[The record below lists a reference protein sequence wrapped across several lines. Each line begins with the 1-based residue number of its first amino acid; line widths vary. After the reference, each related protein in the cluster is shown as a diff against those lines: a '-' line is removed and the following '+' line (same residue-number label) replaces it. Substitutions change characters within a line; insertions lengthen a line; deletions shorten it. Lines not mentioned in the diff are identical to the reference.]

1 MRSEQLF
8 ITMPVSGQ
16 PPQFPAATL
25 APIDQPP
32 QFPAATSS
40 IPSVTIQGVSTSDGT
55 SSEPPSVSVPNIQ
68 SPFNM
73 CANFSAANFYMDSA
87 FGVGTPGGRIPS
99 NLNTPNVSFVYDYIS
114 PNDELITSI
123 QPVTTQT
130 TSNINTVTE
139 SQHTQ
144 PVNPDCGN
152 ADHPN
157 TDDDD
162 DLYGEFV
169 RGL

>member
-8 ITMPVSGQ
+8 ITMPVSGQPPQFPAATLAPIDQ

-40 IPSVTIQGVSTSDGT
+40 IPSVTIQGVSTSDGIQPCIPSVTIQGVSTSDGIQPRIQALNYIFYAPQAT

-73 CANFSAANFYMDSA
+73 CANFSAANFYLDSA

-99 NLNTPNVSFVYDYIS
+99 NLNTPNVSCHLCMI
-114 PNDELITSI
+114 I
-123 QPVTTQT
+123 
-130 TSNINTVTE
+130 
-139 SQHTQ
+139 
-144 PVNPDCGN
+144 
-152 ADHPN
+152 
-157 TDDDD
+157 
-162 DLYGEFV
+162 
-169 RGL
+169 